1 MIHKPSMNKTVY
13 CYDPEGYFDYEDV
26 AQADPLT
33 EGAFI
38 YPPNSTEEAP
48 TIEDGFYPKWDGVKW
63 VNEKLPTEPSE
74 AVGIVVSHT
83 SMTKHD
89 ILMRQVLQDITKD
102 STKYVLK
109 RGDDLSYW
117 VEKVPDPTPEEIAQK
132 KLEDAKSERA
142 TAVENIKVWV
152 DGMEFDGDEKSQER
166 LSRTITAATATGA
179 SMNDYMTWVL
189 ADNTVAQVTIA
200 QLAQALR
207 KAGEKQTELWTKPY
221 EEETLR
227 NESETAQSENESAS

>member
-1 MIHKPSMNKTVY
+1 MNKTVY
-13 CYDPEGYFDYEDV
+13 CYDPNGYFDYEDV

-48 TIEDGFYPKWDGVKW
+48 TFKDGFYPKWDGVKW
-63 VNEKLPTEPSE
+63 VNEKIPTEPSE
-74 AVGIVVSHT
+74 AIGIVISHST
-83 SMTKHD
+83 MTKRD
-89 ILMRQVLQDITKD
+89 ILMRQVLENITKD
-102 STKYVLK
+102 STEYVLK
-109 RGDDLSYW
+109 RGEDLSYW
-117 VEKVPDPTPEEIAQK
+117 VEKIPDPTPEEIAQK

-142 TAVENIKVWV
+142 TAVGNIKVWV
-152 DGMEFDGDEKSQER
+152 DGMEFDGDEVSQER

-179 SMNDYMTWVL
+179 SMDDYMTWVL
-189 ADNTVAQVTIA
+189 ADNTIAQVTIA

-221 EEETLR
+221 EE
-227 NESETAQSENESAS
+227 